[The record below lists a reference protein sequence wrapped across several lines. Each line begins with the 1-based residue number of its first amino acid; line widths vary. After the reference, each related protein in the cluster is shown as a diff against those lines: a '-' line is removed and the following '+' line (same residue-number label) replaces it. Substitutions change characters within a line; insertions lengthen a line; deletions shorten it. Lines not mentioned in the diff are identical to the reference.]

1 MRLYWIG
8 ADAVEENDISAV
20 RALFPMRAER
30 AERYVKLMDRLLTYA
45 GGVLLN
51 RVLGADE
58 SRIAICS
65 NGKPLIE
72 NGPFFSLSHSGGRC
86 VLAVDEAPIG
96 VDIEL
101 LDDGNLIAARGAL
114 TQAEL
119 EWISPEPLTRFHILW
134 TRKESLY
141 KALGVADDPVKID
154 ALCDTHGEW
163 KLKSI
168 IWEGFAVSVCAKE
181 PGEITFENIKS

>member
-8 ADAVEENDISAV
+8 ADAVEENDISYI
-20 RALFPMRAER
+20 RARFPLRAER
-30 AERYVKLMDRLLTYA
+30 AERYVKREDRLSAYA
-45 GGVLLN
+45 GGLLLD

-58 SRIAICS
+58 SRIAIRAD
-65 NGKPLIE
+65 GKPLIE

-86 VLAVDEAPIG
+86 VLAANDAPVG

-101 LDDGNLIAARGAL
+101 MDEGNLIAARGAL
-114 TQAEL
+114 TRAEL
-119 EWISPEPLTRFHILW
+119 EWISPEPLTRFHLLW
-134 TRKESLY
+134 TRKESLF
-141 KALGVADDPVKID
+141 KALGGADDPVKIE
-154 ALCDTHGEW
+154 ALSDRHGGW